1 LKPETLTNNFR
12 DAFCQGRAYP
22 NPSESKLYESGRKKV
37 AIVSGA
43 ASGPGLADAEVL
55 AREGAAVILSD
66 VNETAGEAAAE
77 SIRAAGGKAEFM
89 VHDVTAPGNSNDN
102 RHPLP
107 DVRL

>member
-1 LKPETLTNNFR
+1 LPRPGILKPERGKT
-12 DAFCQGRAYP
+12 
-22 NPSESKLYESGRKKV
+22 YESGRKKV
-37 AIVSGA
+37 AIVTGA

-55 AREGAAVILSD
+55 AREGAADILSD